1 MANSST
7 KKLIKSNATRL
18 SRLRTLLIVSPAVY
32 LAYLVFRAPHFTPF
46 HITILC
52 ISLLFQWLPY
62 YFLWAAARP
71 RYYDDGHLQYGGE
84 DISQAGVLEYAHDLI
99 YLSSFVQVASILTKW
114 AFLIVLV
121 VPVYA
126 IYSSCIAASS
136 SGSADDTEDQILQ
149 QMQSGAGTAGLSR
162 KERRKADRDARKNR

>member
-1 MANSST
+1 MANSSS

-18 SRLRTLLIVSPAVY
+18 SRLRILLVISPGLFLTY
-32 LAYLVFRAPHFTPF
+32 FFFRTPHFTPF

-84 DISQAGVLEYAHDLI
+84 DISQPGVLEYAHDLI
-99 YLSSFVQVASILTKW
+99 YLSSFVQITSILTKW
-114 AFLIVLV
+114 AFLIILV

-126 IYSSCIAASS
+126 VYSTCVAAPSN
-136 SGSADDTEDQILQ
+136 GSADKTDDQMFQ
-149 QMQSGAGTAGLSR
+149 QMHGGASRAGLSR